1 MAGKISKNIIA
12 LVASI
17 GVGITM
23 TLLYLAEIIG
33 LIPAIILAL
42 LFSTGS
48 NYLILGK
55 EGFKDKYKI
64 KQKK

>member
-23 TLLYLAEIIG
+23 TLLYLAEFIG

>member
-1 MAGKISKNIIA
+1 MAGKMSKNIIA

-23 TLLYLAEIIG
+23 TLLYLAEFIG

>member
-1 MAGKISKNIIA
+1 MTAKVSKNIIA
-12 LVASI
+12 LLASI

-23 TLLYLAEIIG
+23 TLLYFAEIIG

-42 LFSTGS
+42 LLSTGS

-55 EGFKDKYKI
+55 EGFKSKYKI
-64 KQKK
+64 KQRK